1 MKSISMRFPRNVS
14 KAFWVA
20 NVLVSLFAGIATV
33 FVTPSIAATTEAEW
47 VAAKAQADQ
56 RIKEFDAALK
66 TKNLERIRKS
76 GLALQAD
83 PMAVQMI
90 NQNHPNLVKANNE
103 VTGKIKADA
112 KELIKSN
119 MVKEWNARAKAAG
132 SKDRITTKDVRVY
145 EATNYKDPT
154 KAKPKSGQDWDVTV
168 QVSVNQGKFR
178 DVPPSQSQKVVE
190 RSYYDAAGGDKT
202 FGKRPP
208 GVKVQQAA
216 AAAAHRQGVE
226 TTYGKSADAYNEA
239 KTILGTKE
247 KPPEYGK
254 ALQDPKQLTPTI
266 EHKSNLA
273 RNNAEAAIKTGN
285 VKGAVDAEVEAA
297 RQAAKQYENITKPR
311 VEAAGGKVNPKVDEG
326 MKILKDVGDMKIS
339 PAEGNARLAKLNQT
353 RESIISKA
361 SGQAEA
367 AQVLQPAETTMG
379 SKARKAL
386 NAAGTTVA
394 ILDIAATAE
403 DIRKDIREGKTR
415 EATIKT
421 GEAIANQATLGAYG
435 AGKGVK
441 EKLDDRSD
449 AQREIDNANRTN
461 EVAYDLA
468 ARNALLKNG
477 VSKAEV
483 EKIMEAKAAGDESV
497 LANKFKQLEIRG
509 PEKIVEA
516 KPKADDTLAERA
528 VETAKGIGTGMI
540 DNVGKAAKFAKGTM
554 TDIWDM
560 GASAYQIRQAN
571 IAAQQAQDDLRR
583 TTIDNLIAKGATP
596 DGAQK
601 AAEALLKGDASMAKR
616 LEELLDNRKAAKE
629 RATNESDK
637 SLTGKTAKDTVD
649 PAEKA
654 NKEEKAEKVEKA
666 AKEENKDKAGKT
678 EGEKAPASVQDKEKK
693 ELSRIIEA
701 QTKVQR
707 EWKERDRALKADA
720 AAKMAK
726 SKELEAKAIQSRA
739 EATKAQAEAARLKAK
754 ADKSAAEA
762 AKAPKLPPGTHEEV
776 SGWAKNNTGS
786 TKLTYIKDAAG
797 NVIGGSY
804 THYDT
809 KGRQIGVENFKTP
822 APATSAPPVPAKS
835 SEPDFAKIIGGV
847 NKSVSDEY
855 ARQQRLA
862 PQGEPCRRPGPNEP
876 AAIPKPGCENIP
888 SAAKPTIR
896 RPGLDPN
903 SD

>member
-1 MKSISMRFPRNVS
+1 MKSTGMRFLRNVS
-14 KAFWVA
+14 KTLWVA
-20 NVLVSLFAGIATV
+20 NILVSLFAGLATV
-33 FVTPSIAATTEAEW
+33 FVTPSIAATTDAEW
-47 VAAKAQADQ
+47 VSAKALAEQ

-103 VTGKIKADA
+103 VTGKIKTDA
-112 KELIKSN
+112 KELMKNN
-119 MVKEWNARAKAAG
+119 MVKEWNKTHPDN
-132 SKDRITTKDVRVY
+132 KITTKDVQVY

-154 KAKPKSGQDWDVTV
+154 KAKPKSGQDWDVTL
-168 QVSVNQGKFR
+168 QVKGKDGQFR
-178 DVPPSQSQKVVE
+178 DIPPSQSQKVVE
-190 RSYYDAAGGDKT
+190 RSYYEAAGGDKT

-208 GVKVQQAA
+208 GVKLQQAA

-254 ALQDPKQLTPTI
+254 ALQDPKQLTLTI

-273 RNNAEAAIKTGN
+273 RNNADAAIKTGN
-285 VKGAVDAEVEAA
+285 VKGAVDAEVETA

-311 VEAAGGKVNPKVDEG
+311 VEAVGGKVNPKVDEG

-339 PAEGNARLAKLNQT
+339 PAEGDARLAKLNQT

-367 AQVLQPAETTMG
+367 AQVLQPAETMG

-386 NAAGTTVA
+386 NAAGTTIA

-415 EATIKT
+415 EAAVKT
-421 GEAIANQATLGAYG
+421 GEAVANQATLGAYG
-435 AGKGVK
+435 AAKGVK
-441 EKLDDRSD
+441 GKLDDRSD

-468 ARNALLKNG
+468 ARNTLLKNG

-483 EKIMEAKAAGDESV
+483 EKIMEAKARGDESV
-497 LANKFKQLEIRG
+497 LTNKFKQLEIRG

-540 DNVGKAAKFAKGTM
+540 DNIGKAAKFAKGTV
-554 TDIWDM
+554 TDIWDI
-560 GASAYQIRQAN
+560 GASAYQTRQAN

-583 TTIDNLIAKGATP
+583 TTIDNLVARGATP

-601 AAEALLKGDASMAKR
+601 AAEALLKGDSSMVKR
-616 LEELLDNRKAAKE
+616 LEELLDNRKAAQE
-629 RATNESDK
+629 RAANESDK
-637 SLTGKTAKDTVD
+637 SLTGKTAKDTVE
-649 PAEKA
+649 PA
-654 NKEEKAEKVEKA
+654 EKA
-666 AKEENKDKAGKT
+666 AKEENKDKVGKA
-678 EGEKAPASVQDKEKK
+678 EGEKVPASVQDKEKK
-693 ELSRIIEA
+693 ELLRIIEV
-701 QTKVQR
+701 QTKAQR

-720 AAKMAK
+720 AAKMATF
-726 SKELEAKAIQSRA
+726 KELEAKAIQSRA

-762 AKAPKLPPGTHEEV
+762 AKTPTLPPGTHEEV
-776 SGWAKNNTGS
+776 SGWAKTNTGS

-809 KGRQIGVENFKTP
+809 KGRQIGIENFKT
-822 APATSAPPVPAKS
+822 SAPPASAPSVPAGLS
-835 SEPDFAKIIGGV
+835 DADIAKITGAIHGV
-847 NKSVSDEY
+847 NESISKDIAERT
-855 ARQQRLA
+855 RQQRLA

-876 AAIPKPGCENIP
+876 AEIPKPGCENIP
-888 SAAKPTIR
+888 SATKPTIR